1 MDQTNSISVVAPNS
15 ISVVAPINWVIITFG
30 KNYLLF
36 LSLIAVFDLSFTLI
50 LQVLHLS

>member
-1 MDQTNSISVVAPNS
+1 MDQTDS

-36 LSLIAVFDLSFTLI
+36 LSLIAVFDLLVIHVNSASFTF
-50 LQVLHLS
+50 VMMRPVV